1 MNEDEVEERQE
12 GLILVG
18 FGKHELKDMLEW
30 AGTDKEDDLIS
41 AFKKWPQV
49 WRREGICTLDEIT
62 TSLQYMAFLQD
73 AVLEYEL
80 SQPQEEDKEN
90 IDGNC

>member
-1 MNEDEVEERQE
+1 MNEDEVEERTE

-30 AGTDKEDDLIS
+30 VDTDKEEDLIS
-41 AFKKWPQV
+41 AFKKWPPV
-49 WRREGICTLDEIT
+49 WRREGICSLAEIQV
-62 TSLQYMAFLQD
+62 SLQYMTFLQD

-80 SQPQEEDKEN
+80 AQDEETE
-90 IDGNC
+90 